1 MGAEKVE
8 AVSDSSRASQPLDDY
23 SYVVSRDGT
32 GCRNSVSWA
41 WVKDCL
47 IANRLLPLPVTEASQ
62 DDAGTS
68 QEV

>member
-1 MGAEKVE
+1 MGAEEVE
-8 AVSDSSRASQPLDDY
+8 AVADRSRASQPLDDY
-23 SYVVSRDGT
+23 TYVVSRDGT
-32 GCRNSVSWA
+32 EWRNSVSWA

-47 IANRLLPLPVTEASQ
+47 IANRILPRPVTEASQ